1 MAERAT
7 YQLGPGSAP
16 VGARDELCAANAA
29 EMASWGD
36 EGARCAARPHV
47 RAARAMPR
55 PHKAR
60 SRPSWCIHACFAC
73 VFLPCACG
81 AQDV

>member
-16 VGARDELCAANAA
+16 VGTRDELFAANAA

-36 EGARCAARPHV
+36 VGALCAA
-47 RAARAMPR
+47 
-55 PHKAR
+55 
-60 SRPSWCIHACFAC
+60 
-73 VFLPCACG
+73 
-81 AQDV
+81 